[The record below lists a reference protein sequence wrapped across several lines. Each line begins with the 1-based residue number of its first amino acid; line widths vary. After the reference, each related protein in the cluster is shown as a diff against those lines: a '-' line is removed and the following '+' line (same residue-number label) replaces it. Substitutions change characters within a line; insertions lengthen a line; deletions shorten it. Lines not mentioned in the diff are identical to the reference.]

1 MIFQNVTLR
10 STLVTDVVSGEGR
23 ARHPKK
29 KTTKNK
35 KKKNLK
41 KNHRKP
47 KKKDKKKQK
56 QKKNAVK
63 RSVQPGETRHAKK

>member
-29 KTTKNK
+29 KQKEK
-35 KKKNLK
+35 KFKKNR
-41 KNHRKP
+41 RKP